1 MSQFLS
7 APHSL
12 QRKAV
17 RVGGALDP
25 AGVIPRSRIVS
36 LGQDQVGGAAALK
49 EALSFNT

>member
-17 RVGGALDP
+17 RVGGALTLL
-25 AGVIPRSRIVS
+25 GVIPRSRIVS
-36 LGQDQVGGAAALK
+36 SGQDQVGGAAAVK
-49 EALSFNT
+49 DI